1 MPQWRETALART
13 SEALCMEA
21 PDDRLYSQ
29 HHLWVRLEKD
39 QAVLGITD
47 YAAEQ
52 IGEVDYIELPELN
65 DTVSKERAFGAL
77 ETSKAITDLISPISG
92 EVLDCNMLLNESPEM
107 VTADPYGDGWLMI
120 VQPSDPDE
128 LDELMKAADYENLV
142 SSELEE

>member
-1 MPQWRETALART
+1 
-13 SEALCMEA
+13 MEA

-29 HHLWVRLEKD
+29 HHLWVKLEKD

-65 DTVSKERAFGAL
+65 DTVSKERTFGAL

-107 VTADPYGDGWLMI
+107 VTVDPYGDGWLMM

-128 LDELMKAADYENLV
+128 LDELIKAADYENLV